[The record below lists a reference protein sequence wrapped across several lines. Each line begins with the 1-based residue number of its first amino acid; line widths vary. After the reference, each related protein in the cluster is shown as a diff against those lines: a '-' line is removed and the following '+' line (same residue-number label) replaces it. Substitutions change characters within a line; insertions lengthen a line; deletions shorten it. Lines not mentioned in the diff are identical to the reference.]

1 MRVGHAHD
9 GLQDTI
15 ALAAWLHSGGR
26 SILSIPIQSEMIGW
40 PQTAPHHAHGDGSH
54 AVQRAA
60 VYPGL
65 AAERLWCVASRS
77 PLSVPA

>member
-15 ALAAWLHSGGR
+15 ALAACLYLGGR
-26 SILSIPIQSEMIGW
+26 SIPSIPIQLEMIGW
-40 PQTAPHHAHGDGSH
+40 PQTVPRHAHGDGLH

-65 AAERLWCVASRS
+65 AAERLWCAASRS
-77 PLSVPA
+77 PLSVPT